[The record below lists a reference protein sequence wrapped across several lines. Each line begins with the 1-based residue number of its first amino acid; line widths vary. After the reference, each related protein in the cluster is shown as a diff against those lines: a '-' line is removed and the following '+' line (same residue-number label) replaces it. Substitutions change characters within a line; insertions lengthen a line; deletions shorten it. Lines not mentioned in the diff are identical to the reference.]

1 MFIIKYKHEQWHM
14 AFVAVVI
21 LKCHLPEMVSSVGDP
36 KGHSINQQAEELPQT
51 LVLRRHPGHC
61 WLFPG

>member
-1 MFIIKYKHEQWHM
+1 M
-14 AFVAVVI
+14 AYGVRGSCDSQMPFARDGVF
-21 LKCHLPEMVSSVGDP
+21 CFGDP
-36 KGHSINQQAEELPQT
+36 KGYSINQQAEELPQT

>member
-1 MFIIKYKHEQWHM
+1 M
-14 AFVAVVI
+14 AFVAVVV
-21 LKCHLPEMVSSVGDP
+21 LKCHLPEMVSSAGDP
-36 KGHSINQQAEELPQT
+36 GGYSINQQAEELPWT